1 MGHSGGIWKTLHQRR
16 NSGHVPQQIWLLYGA
31 IGRYCC
37 KTYFGKNQKDLDYD
51 EAAILI
57 GMLKKSIHFNPKIN
71 QDQGLQRRSVVLK
84 QMVKK
89 DYLTEDEYLKYSR
102 KKIDMS
108 SFNREMYN
116 TQG

>member
-1 MGHSGGIWKTLHQRR
+1 MEFERR
-16 NSGHVPQQIWLLYGA
+16 YTKEEILAMYLNKYDFFVRSHWCE
-31 IGRYCC
+31 YCC

-57 GMLKKSIHFNPKIN
+57 GMLKNPYIFNPKIN
-71 QDQGLQRRSVVLK
+71 QDKGLQRRSVVLK

-116 TQG
+116 TG